1 MMPSNKKPVREK
13 LPIWSTVEEEEKAE
27 KPEQLHLDKIN
38 NLLTEC
44 LKLIKEGVRSEELSA
59 ILSCEPQAEKCTK
72 FWTCK
77 VKLLA
82 WSSPFDMMELYEA
95 AVCASAALLLELGEI
110 VCDILK
116 TADQPPGGEKAEQ
129 PVPWEPMG
137 EDETSQKQMSK

>member
-1 MMPSNKKPVREK
+1 MSSQR
-13 LPIWSTVEEEEKAE
+13 T
-27 KPEQLHLDKIN
+27 
-38 NLLTEC
+38 
-44 LKLIKEGVRSEELSA
+44 LSA

-82 WSSPFDMMELYEA
+82 WSSPYDVMELYEA
-95 AVCASAALLLELGEI
+95 AVCASAAPLQELGEI

-116 TADQPPGGEKAEQ
+116 TADQPSGGEKAEQ

-137 EDETSQKQMSK
+137 EDETSLKQR